1 MAWLHG
7 NIYMLTLKVACVNR
21 IHMDSCTFFLPSTLL
36 TERAEREV
44 GTTTQ
49 HTPERTSCLLAEQY
63 RQHFI
68 FAEGEKTTM

>member
-7 NIYMLTLKVACVNR
+7 IIYMLTLKVACVNR

-49 HTPERTSCLLAEQY
+49 HTPEDLLFVGGAVQTN
-63 RQHFI
+63 I
-68 FAEGEKTTM
+68 EGEKTTM